1 MTCFIFIITCWPC
14 FVLFLF
20 YFLFYFY
27 YLFLVSIFLSLAFW
41 RLFLASQI
49 CLLKLFPCWP
59 DFFINWKMKL
69 GPARQHFTSNSLICY
84 ATTLKGHYCDITPLK
99 IPTISCFFP
108 HPYVQAYKSPFF
120 PKNVLTHPTT
130 VLNWLPLPWVWTADP
145 LPGLEPMF
153 AKYIHSLSQLTI
165 NTPHWTA
172 APGPVTLSTNY

>member
-1 MTCFIFIITCWPC
+1 
-14 FVLFLF
+14 
-20 YFLFYFY
+20 
-27 YLFLVSIFLSLAFW
+27 
-41 RLFLASQI
+41 
-49 CLLKLFPCWP
+49 
-59 DFFINWKMKL
+59 MKL

-172 APGPVTLSTNY
+172 APGPATLKWPVATTAPYRYLPAPALWPFTIFSLQNPTSSYLLELTRDPGWKQMLASIQGPFP